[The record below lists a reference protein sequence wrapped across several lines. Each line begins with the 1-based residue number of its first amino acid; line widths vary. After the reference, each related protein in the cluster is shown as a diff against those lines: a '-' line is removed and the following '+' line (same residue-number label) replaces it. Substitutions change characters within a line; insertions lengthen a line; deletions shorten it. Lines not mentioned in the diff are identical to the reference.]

1 MEELYKIP
9 GPILLLAGPGTG
21 KTYQL
26 AKRIKYFIEEKNV
39 SPNNITVISFTAPAA
54 QNMRERIS
62 DDSKPDLYV
71 VHKNQPKRICTMHSL
86 GHRILREKNSVPV
99 QDGNIRVVSS
109 NRLQDILVGDA
120 AQLTNFNRDKG
131 KETAKCRQFGK
142 CNLSSDPKCK
152 ICQQYQNILH
162 RCSAIDH
169 DDQILLACKVLKEDP
184 ELLKKYRSYCN
195 HLLVDEYQDINAGQF
210 ELISLL
216 SEGQRDGLFVVGDDD
231 QSIYSWR
238 GGSPE
243 FIRNFRLHFGDSAQ
257 IKSLQ
262 ESFRCYRHV
271 LEGAISIV
279 NKYNKGRIQKGQFDY
294 KKGEGRKI
302 EVHNVPSDEKEA
314 VIVKSIIERALPF
327 QSVLVLLPHRG
338 FAKAI
343 VENLRKARIKY
354 SAPPVSPG
362 EGLPLISILSQW
374 LVNNSDSLSFRECLE
389 AFINNP
395 DFGIP
400 SERSKKPEKLEER
413 ENALQKISNL
423 WKYVIEGEVDSLW
436 KALELKKE
444 NDGLYSTAFSV
455 FNELRSLAANQD
467 DPASFVAGAIK
478 KLAIWKKTQEFLKEV
493 ESWTEILSNKDEI
506 QQGLDVKLMTLQGAK
521 GLQADIV
528 CVVGLEE
535 GIIPRTGEDIAEQSR
550 LMFVSMTR
558 AAEELHLFHARKRSA
573 ARMFKQ
579 VYKKGERPNIQ
590 HSCFIDSI
598 PDEHKEI
605 KIVFKNGIC
614 RQRKT

>member
-1 MEELYKIP
+1 MEELYKMP

-21 KTYQL
+21 KTHQL
-26 AKRIKYFIEEKNV
+26 AKRIKYLIEEKNV
-39 SPNNITVISFTAPAA
+39 APNNITVISFTAPAA

-62 DDSKPDLYV
+62 DASKPDLYV
-71 VHKNQPKRICTMHSL
+71 AHKNQPRRICTMHSL
-86 GHRILREKNSVPV
+86 GHRILREKISISGP
-99 QDGNIRVVSS
+99 DGNIRVVYS
-109 NRLQDILVGDA
+109 NKLQDILVGDA
-120 AQLTNFNRDKG
+120 AQLTNFNRNKG

-142 CNLSSDPKCK
+142 CNPSDDPKCK
-152 ICQQYQNILH
+152 ICQQYQNIL
-162 RCSAIDH
+162 RGCSAIDH

-184 ELLKKYRSYCN
+184 ELLEKYRSYCN

-238 GGSPE
+238 GGSPK
-243 FIRNFRLHFGDSAQ
+243 FIRDFRLHFGNSAQ

-271 LEGAISIV
+271 LEGATSVV
-279 NKYNKGRIQKGQFDY
+279 NKYDKNRLGKGQFDY
-294 KKGEGRKI
+294 KKGEGGKI
-302 EVHNVPSDEKEA
+302 EIHNVPSDEKEA
-314 VIVKSIIERALPF
+314 IIVRSIVERALPS

-343 VENLRKARIKY
+343 VENLRRARIKY
-354 SAPPVSPG
+354 SAPPVLPG
-362 EGLPLISILSQW
+362 EGLPFISILSQW
-374 LVNNSDSLSFRECLE
+374 LANNSDSLSFRECLE

-400 SERSKKPEKLEER
+400 SKLSKKAEKLEER

-423 WKYVIEGEVDSLW
+423 WKHVVEGEADSLW
-436 KALELKKE
+436 KALELEKE
-444 NDGLYSTAFSV
+444 NNELYSTSFSV
-455 FNELRSLAANQD
+455 FDELRSLSANQD

-478 KLAIWKKTQEFLKEV
+478 KLAIWKKTQEFLGEV
-493 ESWTEILSNKDEI
+493 ESWTEASGNKDET
-506 QQGLDVKLMTLQGAK
+506 QQGLGVQLMTLQGAK

-535 GIIPRTGEDIAEQSR
+535 GTIPRSGLSGEGIIEQSR

-573 ARMFKQ
+573 AIMFRQ
-579 VYKKGERPNIQ
+579 VYKKGERPDIQ

-605 KIVFKNGIC
+605 KYHSI
-614 RQRKT
+614 